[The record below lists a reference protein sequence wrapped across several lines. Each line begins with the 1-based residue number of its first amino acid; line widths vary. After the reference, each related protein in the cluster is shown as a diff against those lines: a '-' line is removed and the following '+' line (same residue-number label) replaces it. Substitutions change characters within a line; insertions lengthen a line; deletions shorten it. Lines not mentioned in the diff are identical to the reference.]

1 MKLAID
7 RAYEEYADHVFAVA
21 FNVCQSRADAEDVV
35 QDTFIKYNS
44 SKKDFAD
51 EEHIRAWILRV
62 AINRAKDIRTSF
74 WRKNMVA
81 WDEYMT
87 ELSFEEPEDERLF
100 QAVMNLPTKYRTVIH
115 LHYYEDYGIK
125 EIAQILHSREGTI
138 KSQLS
143 RGRTLLKNML
153 KEEWDIDE

>member
-1 MKLAID
+1 
-7 RAYEEYADHVFAVA
+7 
-21 FNVCQSRADAEDVV
+21 
-35 QDTFIKYNS
+35 
-44 SKKDFAD
+44 
-51 EEHIRAWILRV
+51 
-62 AINRAKDIRTSF
+62 
-74 WRKNMVA
+74 
-81 WDEYMT
+81 
-87 ELSFEEPEDERLF
+87 
-100 QAVMNLPTKYRTVIH
+100 MNLPTKYRTVIH